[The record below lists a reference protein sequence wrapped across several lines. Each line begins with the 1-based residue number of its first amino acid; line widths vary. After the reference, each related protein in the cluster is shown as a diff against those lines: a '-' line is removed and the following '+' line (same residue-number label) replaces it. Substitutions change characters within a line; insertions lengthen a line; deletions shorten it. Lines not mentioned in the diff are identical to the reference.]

1 MNSLSAF
8 NSAIAAGHTL
18 SRGLN
23 TLPSTSSSVAAPAT
37 KSSALQQ
44 RVDDLSSATLQM
56 ADDLI
61 GKFAKQLF
69 GDQAQGMKI
78 EFDTLSLSAESSF
91 SAMQQSTQSAEQSRQ
106 VSAFRLSDASHFNGK
121 GTLTTAD
128 GRRFE
133 IEVDIRYEAKVE
145 GMGISQQSL
154 LNNSQQDIPTDSR
167 HKEPAKS
174 PAAITADTSDLSR
187 PSINSYF
194 AGTAADLLQRLTSE
208 PVFQPFSLLQ
218 QADPAQRSLLG
229 DWSLQVL
236 NLAGGPRYL
245 DLSPHFDRDKTAFE
259 AQA

>member
-8 NSAIAAGHTL
+8 NSAVAAGNTL

-23 TLPSTSSSVAAPAT
+23 TQPSASSSVAAPAT
-37 KSSALQQ
+37 KGSALQQ

-56 ADDLI
+56 AGDLI
-61 GKFAKQLF
+61 GQFAKQLF

-133 IEVDIRYEAKVE
+133 IEVDIRYEAKIE

-154 LNNSQQDIPTDSR
+154 LNNAQQDIPAEYRQEGS
-167 HKEPAKS
+167 AKS
-174 PAAITADTSDLSR
+174 PAAVAVDTSDLSR

-218 QADPAQRSLLG
+218 QADPAQRPLLG

-245 DLSPHFDRDKTAFE
+245 DLSPHFDRDKMAFA